1 MEHAFLFPAVRHFAE
16 RDGVFLLP
24 AGCTVSAEP
33 DFLPAVQTALSLFP
47 AFPAGT
53 GADGCVTVRRD
64 AALEKEGYTLTVR
77 PDGVTLAASSACGAF
92 YAAITFCQLAGG
104 GREIPCCD
112 IADAPGLRLRG
123 VLLDVSRGKVPT
135 LQTLCETVDLLARC
149 KLNHLEL
156 YIEGL
161 SFAYPSFGALW
172 ADETPLTPAEVR
184 TLDAYCRARFV
195 DLVPCQNGLGH
206 MGRWLAEPALRPLA
220 ECPDGFSVYGHSFPP
235 TTLDPEDPESL
246 AFVDRLFGELLPN
259 FGSGL
264 VNACL
269 DEPFE
274 LCFGKNRGGD
284 RAALYTAYANRLH
297 ARLQNRGLRMAMWD
311 DVAVS
316 SNEALQTL
324 DEDILLLDWG
334 YEREHPFS
342 ERARRLS
349 EAGRPFCVCPGT
361 NSWLSFTGMTDN
373 MFACAAS
380 AADAAYRYKAEGL
393 LMTDWG
399 DSGHLQYLPVSYPG
413 FLAGAAYAWN
423 PRGAA
428 PSEVAEALDRLV
440 FCDSAGAM
448 GRALLA
454 AGTYDRKEEFRLPCR
469 TLASTVLTTG
479 LVPRERYLATV
490 ELLVKS
496 QSFFSKEAFVA
507 DYLRSY
513 EQQKAPDFA
522 AVLAVLEEAD
532 EALSAARP
540 QTAEGKTAL
549 AEVRNGILMAACMT
563 KTRAWMLSGTR
574 PADLAKELGRCIRQ
588 HRQLWHA
595 RNKAHGC
602 EEGLRPLLD
611 IEKGAKQ

>member
-1 MEHAFLFPAVRHFAE
+1 MEPSFLFPAVRHFAE
-16 RDGVFLLP
+16 RDGVCVLP
-24 AGCTVSAEP
+24 ARCTVTAEP
-33 DFLPAVQTALSLFP
+33 AFLPAVQTALSLFP
-47 AFPAGT
+47 ALSAET
-53 GADGCVTVRRD
+53 GAGGCVTVRSD

-77 PDGVTLAASSACGAF
+77 PDGVTMAASTACGAF
-92 YAAITFCQLAGG
+92 YAAITFCELACG

-123 VLLDVSRGKVPT
+123 VLLDISRGKVPT
-135 LQTLCETVDLLARC
+135 LKTLCETVDLLARC

-172 ADETPLTPAEVR
+172 AGETPLTPDEVR
-184 TLDAYCRARFV
+184 ALDAYCRARFV

-206 MGRWLAEPALRPLA
+206 MGRWLSEPTLRPLA
-220 ECPDGFSVYGHSFPP
+220 ECPDGFTVYGRSFPP
-235 TTLDPEDPESL
+235 TTLDPADEKSL
-246 AFVDRLFGELLPN
+246 AFVDRLYDELLPH
-259 FGSGL
+259 FQSGL

-284 RAALYTAYANRLH
+284 RTRLYTAYANRLH
-297 ARLQNRGLRMAMWD
+297 ARLRDRGLRMAMWD
-311 DVAVS
+311 DVAAAS
-316 SNEALQTL
+316 PAALQTL
-324 DEDILLLDWG
+324 DDGILLLDWG

-342 ERARRLS
+342 ERAKRLS

-413 FLAGAAYAWN
+413 FLVGAAYAWN

-428 PSEVAEALDRLV
+428 PSEVEKALDRFV
-440 FCDSAGAM
+440 FYDRAGVM

-479 LVPRERYLATV
+479 LVPRAQYLATV
-490 ELLVKS
+490 DLLVQS

-507 DYLRSY
+507 DYRRSY

-522 AVLAVLEEAD
+522 AVLAVLKEAD
-532 EALSAARP
+532 EMLSAARP
-540 QTAEGKTAL
+540 QAEDGETVL
-549 AEVRNGILMAACMT
+549 REMRNGILMAACMT

-574 PADLAKELGRCIRQ
+574 PEDLAEALGRCIET
-588 HRQLWHA
+588 HRQLWRA